1 MKTMLMVS
9 RSWAG
14 ATGGRWVWLLK
25 GHHAGVCRDA
35 TVADLDCGGGSHQ
48 HAHVIKLHI
57 TKHTHTHKHRQN
69 WADRNED

>member
-1 MKTMLMVS
+1 MV
-9 RSWAG
+9 
-14 ATGGRWVWLLK
+14 LK
-25 GHHAGVCRDA
+25 GHHEGVCGDA

-69 WADRNED
+69 WANRNED